1 MTLRAAVRN
10 SNLICSSWKL
20 LISGYF
26 CVGLRGE
33 MGSVIIRP
41 GDAAVDLELA
51 HGLSVTDV
59 MSCSLELQASL
70 PLTPAFAYN

>member
-1 MTLRAAVRN
+1 MTLRATVRN
-10 SNLICSSWKL
+10 SNSICLSWKV
-20 LISGYF
+20 LIFGYS
-26 CVGLRGE
+26 CVELRGE
-33 MGSVIIRP
+33 MRSRIIRP

-70 PLTPAFAYN
+70 PLTPAFAC